1 MQFIKSIN
9 LAVQP
14 YYKSII
20 ENYYK
25 DPIKKLSNSDIGIW
39 IHSFPD
45 NPNKKDLIC
54 LFNITYNNY
63 NCISIYPYYI
73 GEYETRQMIYSIFE
87 RICCEYISKQLSI
100 VKKLEAN
107 DITFKCFVYLE
118 EEFKDP
124 KLKCL
129 NKDVTKTRYNDN
141 LPKKMNEYVFIYQF
155 VDDIYNYEKCFLNID
170 INEYNDYSEIHSKLI

>member
-45 NPNKKDLIC
+45 NPNKKDLI
-54 LFNITYNNY
+54 
-63 NCISIYPYYI
+63 
-73 GEYETRQMIYSIFE
+73 
-87 RICCEYISKQLSI
+87 
-100 VKKLEAN
+100 
-107 DITFKCFVYLE
+107 
-118 EEFKDP
+118 
-124 KLKCL
+124 
-129 NKDVTKTRYNDN
+129 
-141 LPKKMNEYVFIYQF
+141 
-155 VDDIYNYEKCFLNID
+155 
-170 INEYNDYSEIHSKLI
+170 